1 MILQTKNITKRFGGL
16 VAVNNCSIGIE
27 QGKITSLIG
36 PNGAGKTTLFNIISG
51 MMKPDSGR
59 VILKKEDIT
68 ALPVHQRARKGIS
81 RTFQMTRNFNN
92 MTIRDNLTLSE
103 DFEDKKL
110 RDVLKRI
117 GVEKP
122 LDTKAGDL
130 SYGQQKLL
138 ELARALLYPH
148 QLLLLDEPAAGVNPK
163 IRQELKKLLKELKKA
178 GATVLVIEH
187 DMDFVMDISDHVIC
201 LAEGKILAEGKPK
214 EIRNNP
220 RVLEAYLGK

>member
-51 MMKPDSGR
+51 MMKPDSGK

-163 IRQELKKLLKELKKA
+163 IRQELKIVKA
-178 GATVLVIEH
+178 RWYGVI
-187 DMDFVMDISDHVIC
+187 SP
-201 LAEGKILAEGKPK
+201 L
-214 EIRNNP
+214 NTT
-220 RVLEAYLGK
+220 